1 MDWQLTGKPRFADYS
16 TSGSL
21 VVNWERKEGGG
32 GGSQN
37 ELNFFHVLSCSLLLQ
52 TIPSAMFCKVWN
64 LPMLFAPGIKLSVFF
79 SRFSFDFS
87 LRRLRT
93 GQRVEL
99 LSGRWCNSLQPRTG
113 QLSYPTRVGRVSWE
127 VSLRRAKRAHRGLQQ
142 VGCILISFY
151 SSLQLLEVF
160 NV

>member
-1 MDWQLTGKPRFADYS
+1 MDGLTARRK
-16 TSGSL
+16 TSICRLLDLGL
-21 VVNWERKEGGG
+21 TICELRKKGR

-52 TIPSAMFCKVWN
+52 TIPSAMFYKVWN

-99 LSGRWCNSLQPRTG
+99 LSGRWCNSLQPRIG
-113 QLSYPTRVGRVSWE
+113 QLSYPARVGRVSWE

>member
-1 MDWQLTGKPRFADYS
+1 MS
-16 TSGSL
+16 TSTPCCPIKQWNFSGWALHISL
-21 VVNWERKEGGG
+21 ITEIRT
-32 GGSQN
+32 
-37 ELNFFHVLSCSLLLQ
+37 LLPIHVLSCSLLLQ

-64 LPMLFAPGIKLSVFF
+64 FPMLFAPGIKLSGFF
-79 SRFSFDFS
+79 SHFSFNFS
-87 LRRLRT
+87 LLRLRT

-99 LSGRWCNSLQPRTG
+99 LSGRWCNSLQPRIG
-113 QLSYPTRVGRVSWE
+113 QLSYPARVGRVSWE